1 LQSAYIFF
9 DAGPAPPSNRSL
21 MSAID
26 PRAATAS
33 ATPAAPPASDVAWTN
48 AQIERARRVTE
59 AAVRRLGGSDD
70 VAREVANGGGLLLEG
85 WTGTVSVLPI
95 RSGQAGDAA
104 PLLVT
109 LDTGR
114 ELASIDADE
123 LLGLLGLASTLL
135 AHQSAIGYGPFG
147 TLCLHRIVQPSQA
160 EAESLEQALRHVWHL
175 ARLLWQEPASEAG
188 VQ

>member
-1 LQSAYIFF
+1 
-9 DAGPAPPSNRSL
+9 